1 MQLPVAGEI
10 RAGSRLAR
18 HMEKM
23 MFTPNDSK
31 SRPIPEEE
39 SQVPKLLFTLTILLV
54 GFSGGAATAEDMP
67 RCMVDAPV
75 ENFSLIAGDFPPND
89 GWMMKQMVGR
99 TLTYENGMTERFN
112 KDGTYEVSMNGRTQ
126 TAQNYRLYSGSIS
139 GNAGGFV
146 CIDFPDLKF
155 QRYVVH
161 KTELTLIDGF
171 GERHVA
177 TIVDESL
184 HSD

>member
-1 MQLPVAGEI
+1 
-10 RAGSRLAR
+10 
-18 HMEKM
+18 

-31 SRPIPEEE
+31 SRPIPEEKP
-39 SQVPKLLFTLTILLV
+39 QIQHLICTISIMLA

-67 RCMVDAPV
+67 NCMVDAPV
-75 ENFSLIAGDFPPND
+75 AKFSLIAGDFPPND
-89 GWMMKQMVGR
+89 GWMMTQMVGR

-112 KDGTYEVSMNGRTQ
+112 KDGTYEVSMNGQTQ
-126 TAQNYRLYSGSIS
+126 TAPNYRLYSGSIS

-161 KTELTLIDGF
+161 KTELTLIDGS

-177 TIVDESL
+177 TIVE
-184 HSD
+184 